1 MPFVISESQRRGL
14 GHRIQELV
22 DVAADLLLT
31 FYVIEELRLAA
42 QCVDYTDD
50 GGIWD
55 TMHANKVKYPFMA
68 CLAPSLAFLRFRH
81 VFFSLKLVLEQL
93 KRYREQ
99 CEAGWNCMRGCKD
112 R

>member
-1 MPFVISESQRRGL
+1 MDTHERSVATTSALTVVVSATVSKNWL
-14 GHRIQELV
+14 G
-22 DVAADLLLT
+22 
-31 FYVIEELRLAA
+31 A

-68 CLAPSLAFLRFRH
+68 HSLAFSRFRH
-81 VFFSLKLVLEQL
+81 VSLKLVLEQL

>member
-1 MPFVISESQRRGL
+1 MDTHERSVATTSALTVVVSATVSKNWL
-14 GHRIQELV
+14 G
-22 DVAADLLLT
+22 
-31 FYVIEELRLAA
+31 A

-50 GGIWD
+50 GGIGD

>member
-14 GHRIQELV
+14 GQRIQELV
-22 DVAADLLLT
+22 DVAADLLIT
-31 FYVIEELRLAA
+31 FYVMEELRVAA

-68 CLAPSLAFLRFRH
+68 HSLAFLRFRH
-81 VFFSLKLVLEQL
+81 VSLKLVLEQL